1 MGEGRDGLPRG
12 RFPRASAIQEFGSM
26 EFEGSPA

>member
-1 MGEGRDGLPRG
+1 MRGGGGLQRG

-26 EFEGSPA
+26 EFEGSRA